1 MRPNLSTV
9 GALTLVLSTSAITT
23 ALAAPTTPSVDAIL
37 DAYHTAVGKLPATGG
52 GELDYDYL
60 GFGLSGWRKVRFDL
74 ETGAFLSVDQADI
87 AGEAHG
93 FDGKVPWQRDTSG
106 ADTPQEGGDR
116 IPVAVSEAYLLA
128 NRWWRPGH
136 AGATVVYSGRE
147 VTAGHTL
154 DELTVTPQRGKPFDA
169 WFDADTHLLVRINED
184 RQFFHTQT
192 LFADYRRE
200 QEALLPHEV
209 TIDNGSGEA
218 NYEHLRLKRFSVGP
232 AAPLEVYTCPT
243 TPPTGGTI
251 EGGAKS
257 VTLPFRLLNNHIYV
271 NVTVNGKGPFTYIVD
286 TGGHNLI
293 APHLV
298 TELGLKSVGAAAMSG
313 AGEKTAASGF
323 TRVDDI
329 GLGTVHLHDQL
340 GFAAEIY
347 DTTVEGIRVDG
358 MVGFELFRRFA
369 VQIDYGRQVMIITDP
384 TRFDPAGAG
393 TAVPFVFYDHLPMV
407 RGMLADLPARF
418 DIDTGSRSEVDIT
431 SPFVA
436 AHELRSRFSKGVS
449 AVTGW
454 GVGGPARSYV
464 IRLPS
469 LTLGSVQVD
478 APVAGLSEA
487 HGGSFSDPNYEGNI
501 GSGFLKRFVVT
512 FDYAHQTM
520 YLRPIKP
527 APVDVGRFDRSGL
540 WINSGPEGYLVT
552 DVAGNSPAAR
562 AGMQKGDIIIRLD
575 GAKPRIDGLSEA
587 RSLLRSRP
595 AGTPIAVEFR
605 RSTETHRVTLVLAD
619 QI

>member
-1 MRPNLSTV
+1 MKPNLKAASLLAIV
-9 GALTLVLSTSAITT
+9 MSASAT
-23 ALAAPTTPSVDAIL
+23 AAPSVDGIL
-37 DAYHTAVGKLPATGG
+37 NAYHNAVGKLPTTGG
-52 GELDYDYL
+52 GQLEYDYS
-60 GFGLSGWRKVRFDL
+60 GFGLTGSRKVSFDL
-74 ETGAFLSVDQADI
+74 ATGAFLSVDQADI
-87 AGEAHG
+87 VGEAHG

-116 IPVAVSEAYLLA
+116 IPVAVSDAYLLA
-128 NRWWRPGH
+128 NLWWRSGH

-147 VTAGHTL
+147 VADGHTL
-154 DELTVTPQRGKPFDA
+154 DGLTVTPQRGKPFVA
-169 WFDADTHLLVRINED
+169 WFDAQTHLLARINED
-184 RQFFHTQT
+184 RQFFHTRT

-200 QEALLPHEV
+200 LGVLLAHQV

-218 NYEHLRLKRFSVGP
+218 NYEHLRLTRFSVGVP
-232 AAPLEVYTCPT
+232 RPLSAYACPT
-243 TPPTGGTI
+243 APPTGGSI
-251 EGGAKS
+251 DGGAAS

-271 NVTVNGKGPFTYIVD
+271 NAMVNGKGPFTFIVD

-298 TELGLKSVGAAAMSG
+298 EELGLKSVGAAAMSG
-313 AGEKTAASGF
+313 AGEKTATSGF
-323 TRVDDI
+323 THVDDI
-329 GLGTVHLHDQL
+329 GLGGVHLHSQL

-347 DTTVEGIRVDG
+347 DTAIEGIQVDG

-369 VQIDYGRQVMIITDP
+369 VQIDYGRQVMTITDP

-418 DIDTGSRSEVDIT
+418 DIDTGSRSEVDIA

-436 AHELRSRFSKGVS
+436 AHQLHDRFSKGVS

-464 IRLPS
+464 VRLPS
-469 LTLGSVQVD
+469 LTLGSVRVD
-478 APVAGLSEA
+478 APVAGLSED
-487 HGGSFSDPNYEGNI
+487 HGGSFSDPNFEANI

-520 YLRPIKP
+520 YLRPITP
-527 APVDVGRFDRSGL
+527 TPVDVGRFDRSGL

-552 DVAGNSPAAR
+552 DVANDSAAAH
-562 AGMQKGDIIIRLD
+562 AGIQKGDIITRLD
-575 GAKPRIDGLSEA
+575 GAKPRIEGLSET

-595 AGTPIAVEFR
+595 AGTKIPVEFKR
-605 RSTETHRVTLVLAD
+605 NSETHQATLVLAD

>member
-1 MRPNLSTV
+1 MKLKTASLLAV
-9 GALTLVLSTSAITT
+9 VISAS
-23 ALAAPTTPSVDAIL
+23 ASAAPGADGIL
-37 DAYHTAVGKLPATGG
+37 DAYHSAVGKLPTTGG
-52 GELDYDYL
+52 GQLVYDYS
-60 GFGLSGWRKVRFDL
+60 GFGLTGRRDVMFDL
-74 ETGAFLSVDQADI
+74 ETGAFVSVDQADFV
-87 AGEAHG
+87 GEAHG

-128 NRWWRPGH
+128 NLWWRPEH

-147 VTAGHTL
+147 VADGHTL
-154 DELTVTPQRGKPFDA
+154 DGLTVTPRGGKPFVA
-169 WFDADTHLLVRINED
+169 WFDANTQLLARIDED
-184 RQFFHTQT
+184 RQFFHTKT

-200 QEALLPHEV
+200 QGALLPHEV

-218 NYEHLRLKRFSVGP
+218 NYEHLRLARFSVG
-232 AAPLEVYTCPT
+232 APRPLSAYRCPT
-243 TPPTGGTI
+243 APPTGGTI
-251 EGGAKS
+251 DGGAAS

-271 NVTVNGKGPFTYIVD
+271 SATVNGKGPFTYIVD
-286 TGGHNLI
+286 TGGHNLV

-298 TELGLKSVGAAAMSG
+298 KELGLKSIGAAAMSG

-323 TRVDDI
+323 AHVDDI
-329 GLGTVHLHDQL
+329 GFGAVHLHDQL

-347 DTTVEGIRVDG
+347 DTSVEGIRVDG

-369 VQIDYGRQVMIITDP
+369 VQIDYGRQVMTITDP
-384 TRFDPAGAG
+384 GRFDPTGAG

-436 AHELRSRFSKGVS
+436 AHQLRDRFSKGVS

-469 LTLGSVQVD
+469 LALGSVRVD

-487 HGGSFSDPNYEGNI
+487 RGGSFSDPNFEGNI

-512 FDYAHQTM
+512 FDYAHQVM
-520 YLRPIKP
+520 YLRPITP
-527 APVDVGRFDRSGL
+527 APVDVGRFDRSGM
-540 WINSGPEGYLVT
+540 WINSGPEGYVVT
-552 DVAGNSPAAR
+552 DVASNGPAAR
-562 AGMQKGDIIIRLD
+562 AGIQTGDIITRLD
-575 GAKPRIDGLSEA
+575 GATPRVEGLSEA

-595 AGTPIAVEFR
+595 PGTRIPLEFK
-605 RSTETHRVTLVLAD
+605 RSGATHQVTMVLAD